1 VRRLPVAR
9 PSVLAAVSALALAAA
24 ITGASAVRA
33 TSQHHAAAHHGAAY
47 HGAAYHTGTLHAQ
60 LTAESLVPPA
70 AGGSAPAP
78 SLGQVSA
85 RTTQL
90 HRSILPD
97 VFAILPGGIST
108 TQLTRL
114 RSLRHVRGVIAVDG
128 GAVRVGGQ
136 LVNVIGVSPAQF
148 RSWTPPQT
156 ADLQGEWTAL
166 AAGGFLATAAEAG
179 KLHLKTGHDY
189 QLDGAH
195 QPSVTFAGPAT
206 LGLPSVDALV
216 GSGLSRQLGLIHQ
229 IGVLLSV
236 PRADVAKTD
245 AAVRAVLG
253 HQTRIVSLTET
264 QNARQEQLPG
274 NGTGSTVGRPANYLD
289 LFRDSARRYCP
300 GLSWTVLAAIG
311 QIESGDGQNDGPS
324 SAGALGPMQ
333 FMPSTWTRWG
343 IDGFGE
349 TGTPD
354 IMNPYDAVPA
364 AADYLCA
371 AGGGAPATLPAA
383 IFAYNHAQW
392 YVNEVLALAREY
404 GTTYG

>member
-1 VRRLPVAR
+1 MRRLTVTR
-9 PSVLAAVSALALAAA
+9 PSVFAAVSALALATAL
-24 ITGASAVRA
+24 TGASAL
-33 TSQHHAAAHHGAAY
+33 SHHPA
-47 HGAAYHTGTLHAQ
+47 TLHAQ

-70 AGGSAPAP
+70 AGGSLPAP
-78 SLGQVSA
+78 SLSQVAAS
-85 RTTQL
+85 TTQL

-97 VFAILPGGIST
+97 VFAILPQGISAS
-108 TQLTRL
+108 QLTRL
-114 RSLRHVRGVIAVDG
+114 RGLKHVRGAIAVDG
-128 GAVRVGGQ
+128 GAVRLGGQ
-136 LVNVIGVSPAQF
+136 LVNVIGVNPAQF

-156 ADLQGEWTAL
+156 ADLQGAWTAL
-166 AAGGFLATAAEAG
+166 TAGGFVTTAAEAK
-179 KLHLKTGHDY
+179 KLHLKTGHNY

-195 QPSVTFAGPAT
+195 QPSVTFGGTAT

-216 GSGLSRQLGLIHQ
+216 GSELSQQLGLVHQ
-229 IGVLLSV
+229 IGVLLNV
-236 PRADVAKTD
+236 PGADVTKTD

-253 HQTRIVSLTET
+253 HQTKIVSLTET
-264 QNARQEQLPG
+264 QNAKQEQLPG
-274 NGTGSTVGRPANYLD
+274 NGTGSTAGRPTNYLD
-289 LFRDSARRYCP
+289 LFRDSAQKYCP

-333 FMPSTWTRWG
+333 FMPSTWARWG

-371 AGGGAPATLPAA
+371 AGGGTPATLSTA

-392 YVNEVLALAREY
+392 YVDEVLALAHEY